1 VKETNDAAVRVL
13 ASLLAVHL
21 TFILK
26 ANTEASADATAVIAE
41 ESNTKLVIRRT
52 LLSITGF
59 FNGHLKTNLEVLIA
73 NPLMAVVGPLE
84 GYVALAL
91 LMGFLTNTGKFGDI
105 IAQNASIEVLTRT
118 QAKPSFISDTI

>member
-52 LLSITGF
+52 LLSITGSVLWNVDAADAHTHAIPAF
-59 FNGHLKTNLEVLIA
+59 STGILK
-73 NPLMAVVGPLE
+73 
-84 GYVALAL
+84 
-91 LMGFLTNTGKFGDI
+91 LT
-105 IAQNASIEVLTRT
+105 
-118 QAKPSFISDTI
+118 